1 MSERGTQG
9 VKILYEYRETNM
21 RIIPAIDLINGK
33 CVRLEKGDYNRK
45 TEYREDPLEVAKEFE
60 DAGLQYLH
68 LVDLDGAK
76 AGTLL
81 NWKVLERICANT
93 ALTVDVGGGI
103 KSDDDLRI
111 ALDCGATQVN
121 VGSLAVKNPEQFR
134 AWLQDKGGDVM
145 ILSADVRDSKIAV
158 SGWQEQTDIALTT
171 FIEGFLKDGLKTVVT
186 TDISRDGMLTGP
198 SIELYHQLRTEFP
211 DLDFVASGGVSNLS
225 DLEDLAT
232 IGMGG
237 AILGKAIYEGRI
249 TLEDLAVL

>member
-1 MSERGTQG
+1 
-9 VKILYEYRETNM
+9 M

-76 AGTLL
+76 AGALL

-103 KSDDDLRI
+103 KSDEDLRI
-111 ALDCGATQVN
+111 ALECGAKQVN
-121 VGSLAVKNPEQFR
+121 VGSLAVKQPEKFR
-134 AWLQDKGGDVM
+134 QWLQEKGGETM
-145 ILSADVRDSKIAV
+145 ILSADVREGKIAV
-158 SGWQEQTDIALTT
+158 SGWQEQTEINLQT
-171 FIEGFLKDGLKTVVT
+171 FIEGFLDDGLKTVVT

-249 TLEDLAVL
+249 TLKDLAVL

>member
-1 MSERGTQG
+1 
-9 VKILYEYRETNM
+9 M
-21 RIIPAIDLINGK
+21 RIIPAIDLIDGK

-60 DAGLQYLH
+60 DAGLRYLH

-93 ALTVDVGGGI
+93 SLIVDVGGGI
-103 KSDDDLRI
+103 KSDKDLQT
-111 ALDCGATQVN
+111 ALECGAKQVN

-134 AWLQDKGGDVM
+134 EWLNVKGGDTM
-145 ILSADVRDSKIAV
+145 ILSADVREGKIAV

-171 FIEGFLKDGLKTVVT
+171 FIEGFLADGLKTVVT

>member
-1 MSERGTQG
+1 
-9 VKILYEYRETNM
+9 M

-81 NWKVLERICANT
+81 NWKVLERICSHT
-93 ALTVDVGGGI
+93 SLTVDVGGGI

-111 ALDCGATQVN
+111 ALECGATQVN
-121 VGSLAVKNPEQFR
+121 VGSLAVKQPEKFR
-134 AWLQDKGGDVM
+134 QWLQEKGGETM
-145 ILSADVRDSKIAV
+145 ILSADVREGKIAV
-158 SGWQEQTDIALTT
+158 SGWQEQTEIVLEA
-171 FIEGFLKDGLKTVVT
+171 FIEGFLADGLKTVVT

-211 DLDFVASGGVSNLS
+211 DLDFVASGGVSDLS

-232 IGMGG
+232 LGMGG

-249 TLEDLAVL
+249 ELAELARM

>member
-1 MSERGTQG
+1 
-9 VKILYEYRETNM
+9 M

-93 ALTVDVGGGI
+93 ALKVDVGGGI
-103 KSDDDLRI
+103 KSDKDLQI
-111 ALDCGATQVN
+111 ALDCGAKQVN

-134 AWLQDKGGDVM
+134 VWLQEKGGNVM

-158 SGWQEQTDIALTT
+158 SGWQEQTDIELTT
-171 FIEGFLKDGLKTVVT
+171 FIEGFLADGLKTVVT

-211 DLDFVASGGVSNLS
+211 DLDFVASGGVSSMS

>member
-1 MSERGTQG
+1 
-9 VKILYEYRETNM
+9 M

-93 ALTVDVGGGI
+93 SLIVDVGGGI
-103 KSDDDLRI
+103 KSDKDLQV

-171 FIEGFLKDGLKTVVT
+171 FIEGFLADGLKTVVT

>member
-1 MSERGTQG
+1 
-9 VKILYEYRETNM
+9 M

-93 ALTVDVGGGI
+93 ALRVDVGGGI
-103 KSDDDLRI
+103 KSDKDLQI
-111 ALDCGATQVN
+111 ALDCGAKQVN

-134 AWLQDKGGDVM
+134 VWLQEKGGDVM

-158 SGWQEQTDIALTT
+158 SGWQEQTDIELTT
-171 FIEGFLKDGLKTVVT
+171 FIEGFLADGLKTVVT

-211 DLDFVASGGVSNLS
+211 DLDFVASGGVSSMS

>member
-1 MSERGTQG
+1 
-9 VKILYEYRETNM
+9 M
-21 RIIPAIDLINGK
+21 RIIPAIDLIDGK

-81 NWKVLERICANT
+81 NWKVLERICSNT
-93 ALTVDVGGGI
+93 TLTVDVGGGI
-103 KSDDDLRI
+103 KSDEDLRV
-111 ALDCGATQVN
+111 ALECGAKQVN
-121 VGSLAVKNPEQFR
+121 VGSLAVKQPEKFR
-134 AWLQDKGGDVM
+134 QWLQEKGGDTM
-145 ILSADVRDSKIAV
+145 ILSADVREGKIAV
-158 SGWQEQTDIALTT
+158 SGWQEQTEIALEA
-171 FIEGFLKDGLKTVVT
+171 FIEGFVADGLKTVVT

-211 DLDFVASGGVSNLS
+211 ELDFVASGGVSNMS
-225 DLEDLAT
+225 DLEALAT
-232 IGMGG
+232 LGMGG

-249 TLEDLAVL
+249 KLEELAIL